1 MKRSIRYKLRKM
13 INGVG
18 QYNYSVRRLS
28 ALKRGHINGVPFT
41 KRKAKGYSQIIRE
54 YKNIVV
60 VKRLVM
66 WKLNVGMG
74 VVWGDGSLGA
84 GVVCKYNNR

>member
-1 MKRSIRYKLRKM
+1 MKRSIIYKLRKM
-13 INGVG
+13 RNGVA

-28 ALKRGHINGVPFT
+28 ALKRSHIQGVPFT
-41 KRKAKGYSQIIRE
+41 TSRAKGYSQIIRE